1 MATPLIVP
9 PRLLLGPGPSLCA
22 PEVLRALATPLLG
35 HLDPAFLRIMD
46 ATKDRLRELFK
57 TTNRL
62 TLPLPGT
69 GSAGT
74 EAIVVNFIEP
84 GERVIVGVNGV
95 FGGRLADQARRIGAR
110 VETIDVPFGEAIPA
124 EAVESALEREP
135 AAAVI
140 IVHAE
145 TSTGVLQP
153 DIARMAA
160 ATRRVGGLFLLDCV
174 TSLGGTPVEIDAW
187 GVDAAYSGTQKCL
200 SVPPGLAPATFG
212 ERAVA
217 KLKAR
222 RTPVPSWYLDLGMI
236 DAYWGSERAYHH
248 TAPISMVYALHEGL
262 GLLLDEGLE
271 ASFAR
276 HLRVRR
282 FLDDALASLDLRP
295 VVPEAIRLPMLTSV
309 AIPEGVDDA
318 GLRRDLYERFNIEI
332 GGGLG
337 PLKGKVWRIGLM
349 GYGAREENVLTL
361 TGALR
366 DLIPRHRKTRSA

>member
-57 TTNRL
+57 TSNRL

-153 DIARMAA
+153 HVPRLAA
-160 ATRRVGGLFLLDCV
+160 AMVPAVGN
-174 TSLGGTPVEIDAW
+174 
-187 GVDAAYSGTQKCL
+187 
-200 SVPPGLAPATFG
+200 
-212 ERAVA
+212 R
-217 KLKAR
+217 
-222 RTPVPSWYLDLGMI
+222 
-236 DAYWGSERAYHH
+236 
-248 TAPISMVYALHEGL
+248 
-262 GLLLDEGLE
+262 
-271 ASFAR
+271 
-276 HLRVRR
+276 
-282 FLDDALASLDLRP
+282 ALAVTRCRASTTRGSN
-295 VVPEAIRLPMLTSV
+295 A
-309 AIPEGVDDA
+309 
-318 GLRRDLYERFNIEI
+318 
-332 GGGLG
+332 
-337 PLKGKVWRIGLM
+337 
-349 GYGAREENVLTL
+349 
-361 TGALR
+361 TGAGA
-366 DLIPRHRKTRSA
+366 PSY

>member
-1 MATPLIVP
+1 MASPLIVP

-22 PEVLRALATPLLG
+22 PEVLRAMATPLLG

-46 ATKDRLRELFK
+46 VTKERLRSAFRTK
-57 TTNRL
+57 NRL

-74 EAIVVNFIEP
+74 EAIIVNFIEP
-84 GERVIVGVNGV
+84 GDRVIVGVNGV

-110 VETIDVPFGEAIPA
+110 VETIDVPFGEAIDPDA
-124 EAVESALEREP
+124 IEAALKRER
-135 AAAVI
+135 AAAVV

-153 DIARMAA
+153 NIPEIAASAHRHGA
-160 ATRRVGGLFLLDCV
+160 LFLLDCV
-174 TSLGGTPVEIDAW
+174 TSLGGTPLEIDAW
-187 GVDAAYSGTQKCL
+187 GVDGAYSGTQKCL
-200 SVPPGLAPATFG
+200 SVPPGLSPATFS
-212 ERAVA
+212 ETAMA

-222 RTPVPSWYLDLGMI
+222 TTPIPSWYLDLSMI

-276 HLRVRR
+276 HRRVQD
-282 FLDDALASLDLRP
+282 FLLAGLSELGLKP
-295 VVPEAIRLPMLTSV
+295 LVPAAIRLPMLTSIL
-309 AIPEGVDDA
+309 IPDGVDDA
-318 GLRRDLYERFNIEI
+318 SIRKALYERFNIEI

-337 PLKGKVWRIGLM
+337 TLKGKVWRVGLM
-349 GYGAREENVLTL
+349 GHGAREENVLTL
-361 TGALR
+361 LGALR
-366 DLIPRHRKTRSA
+366 ELLRNTK